1 MKYTKGTTRANE
13 EENNTKTHYSL
24 LKPLMK
30 SHPKKIILIEI

>member
-1 MKYTKGTTRANE
+1 MKYTKGTIRGN